1 LVLILVIW
9 VVCVKAF
16 AGDVE
21 FLVEKAGTFGGGAWR
36 PVTLLLCDGLL
47 VVFKATGVRVFE
59 CARVRV

>member
-1 LVLILVIW
+1 MVLILVVW
-9 VVCVKAF
+9 FVCVEAF

-47 VVFKATGVRVFE
+47 VVFKATGVCV
-59 CARVRV
+59 CVCV